1 VDRKASIAFLFW
13 LSTRLQSTSGIRCT
27 FGVQEQNAITR
38 PSKLAKK
45 GAFGGFSGL
54 NCLGMTSEKAKA
66 KRLMLWDEKELC

>member
-1 VDRKASIAFLFW
+1 MYIRRSGTERDHEALKAS
-13 LSTRLQSTSGIRCT
+13 
-27 FGVQEQNAITR
+27 E
-38 PSKLAKK
+38 K